1 MGKKILVVVDVQ
13 YDFCNPNG
21 ALYVNGADKLY
32 DKIEGIIPDFDHV
45 IFTADWHPID
55 HCSFV
60 GNGGQWP
67 MHCVAGSI
75 GAGTP
80 VEFFAK
86 ANSFTVSTKGEDS
99 GVEEYGAFSSRHSFA
114 IELDYNFE
122 HIDGELDEAIE
133 NILNS
138 DYEIVICGV
147 AGDYCV
153 LETLKNI
160 VSHIGTDKIN
170 VYLDGV
176 ASIDG
181 GEKLNN
187 FIKENNIK
195 IYKYESDN

>member
-1 MGKKILVVVDVQ
+1 MNKKKILVVVDYQ
-13 YDFCNPNG
+13 YDFFSPNG

-32 DKIEGIIPDFDHV
+32 DKIMGIIPDFDHV

-60 GNGGQWP
+60 ENGGQWP

-86 ANSFTVSTKGEDS
+86 AKSFAVSTKGEDS
-99 GVEEYGAFSSRHSFA
+99 GVEEYGAFSSRNSLA
-114 IELDYNFE
+114 IELDNNFE
-122 HIDGELDEAIE
+122 HIDEELSDAVE

-147 AGDYCV
+147 AGDICM

-160 VSHIGTDKIN
+160 VNHIGTDKVS

-176 ASIDG
+176 ASIDDG
-181 GEKLNN
+181 TTLNKYIN
-187 FIKENNIK
+187 DNNIK
-195 IYKYESDN
+195 IY